1 MHLGALM
8 RKPPSNSR
16 SRMPLAISL
25 IIASFLSAFFLAS
38 FSRSTTEYWVA
49 TIDLQSGHQIS
60 TGDLSLMDMDL
71 SSSSMVYLS
80 RDLNPLGQVVI
91 KNVVAGEV
99 MAINSVSSTAKT
111 MASSAVPLS
120 IRSVDLS
127 AGIYVGSLVDIYWV
141 IDSLNGESPQD
152 PILILGSVPIISAD
166 VKNKNFGTDAA
177 ITVSVEQTQ
186 VLRLLSATTSG
197 RLVVIS
203 SEITCILP
211 SYREK
216 N

>member
-1 MHLGALM
+1 MQLGALM
-8 RKPPSNSR
+8 RKPPSSNR

-80 RDLNPLGQVVI
+80 KDLDPLGQVVI

-120 IRSVDLS
+120 IRSVDLA
-127 AGIYVGSLVDIYWV
+127 AGIYVGALVDIYWV
-141 IDSLNGESPQD
+141 IDSLNGELPED

-166 VKNKNFGTDAA
+166 LKNKNFGTDAA

-203 SEITCILP
+203 S
-211 SYREK
+211 
-216 N
+216 NV

>member
-1 MHLGALM
+1 MQLGALM
-8 RKPPSNSR
+8 RKPPSSNR
-16 SRMPLAISL
+16 SRMSLAISL

-203 SEITCILP
+203 S
-211 SYREK
+211 
-216 N
+216 NV

>member
-1 MHLGALM
+1 MQLGALM
-8 RKPPSNSR
+8 RKPPSSNR

-203 SEITCILP
+203 S
-211 SYREK
+211 
-216 N
+216 NV

>member
-8 RKPPSNSR
+8 RKPPSSSR

-25 IIASFLSAFFLAS
+25 IIASFISAFFLAN
-38 FSRSTTEYWVA
+38 FSQSTKQYWVA

-60 TGDLSLMDMDL
+60 TGDLSLMDLDL
-71 SSSSMVYLS
+71 SASSMVYLS
-80 RDLNPLGQVVI
+80 KDLDPLGQIVI
-91 KNVVAGEV
+91 KSVIAGEV
-99 MAINSVSSTAKT
+99 MAINSVSSTAKV

-120 IRSVDLS
+120 IRSVDLA
-127 AGIYVGSLVDIYWV
+127 AGIYVGALVDIYWV
-141 IDSLNGESPQD
+141 IDSLNGELPED

-166 VKNKNFGTDAA
+166 MKNKNFGTDAA

-186 VLRLLSATTSG
+186 VLRLLAATTSG

-203 SEITCILP
+203 S
-211 SYREK
+211 
-216 N
+216 NV

>member
-1 MHLGALM
+1 MQLGALM
-8 RKPPSNSR
+8 RKPPSSNR

-25 IIASFLSAFFLAS
+25 IIASFLSAFFLAT
-38 FSRSTTEYWVA
+38 FSRSTTEFWVA

-80 RDLNPLGQVVI
+80 KDLDPLGQVVI

-120 IRSVDLS
+120 IRSVDLA
-127 AGIYVGSLVDIYWV
+127 AGIYVGALVDIYWV
-141 IDSLNGESPQD
+141 IDSLNGEFPLD

-203 SEITCILP
+203 S
-211 SYREK
+211 
-216 N
+216 NV

>member
-8 RKPPSNSR
+8 RKPPSSSR

-25 IIASFLSAFFLAS
+25 IIASFISAFFLAN
-38 FSRSTTEYWVA
+38 FSQSTKQYWVA

-71 SSSSMVYLS
+71 SSSSMIYLS
-80 RDLNPLGQVVI
+80 KDLDPLGQVI
-91 KNVVAGEV
+91 TENVVAGEV

-120 IRSVDLS
+120 IRSVDLA
-127 AGIYVGSLVDIYWV
+127 AGIYVGALVDIYWV
-141 IDSLNGESPQD
+141 IDSLNSELPQD

-186 VLRLLSATTSG
+186 VLRLLAATTSG

-203 SEITCILP
+203 S
-211 SYREK
+211 
-216 N
+216 NV

>member
-1 MHLGALM
+1 MQLGALM
-8 RKPPSNSR
+8 RKPPSSNR

-80 RDLNPLGQVVI
+80 RDLDPLGQVVI

-120 IRSVDLS
+120 IRSVDLA
-127 AGIYVGSLVDIYWV
+127 AGIYVGALVDIYWV

-152 PILILGSVPIISAD
+152 PILILGSVPILSAD
-166 VKNKNFGTDAA
+166 VKSKNFGTDAA

-203 SEITCILP
+203 S
-211 SYREK
+211 
-216 N
+216 NV

>member
-1 MHLGALM
+1 MQLGALM
-8 RKPPSNSR
+8 RKPPSSNR

-60 TGDLSLMDMDL
+60 SGDLSLMDMDL
-71 SSSSMVYLS
+71 SSSSMIYLS
-80 RDLNPLGQVVI
+80 KDLDPLGQVVI

-120 IRSVDLS
+120 IRSVDLA
-127 AGIYVGSLVDIYWV
+127 AGIYVGALVDIYWV
-141 IDSLNGESPQD
+141 IDSLNGELPQD

-203 SEITCILP
+203 S
-211 SYREK
+211 
-216 N
+216 NV

>member
-1 MHLGALM
+1 M
-8 RKPPSNSR
+8 RKPQSSSR

-25 IIASFLSAFFLAS
+25 IAASFISAFFLAT
-38 FSRSTTEYWVA
+38 FSQSTTQYWVA

-60 TGDLSLMDMDL
+60 TGDLSLVDMDL
-71 SSSSMVYLS
+71 AASSMIYLPK
-80 RDLNPLGQVVI
+80 DLDPLGQVVI
-91 KNVVAGEV
+91 KNIVAGEV
-99 MAINSVSSTAKT
+99 MSVNSVSSTAKT

-120 IRSVDLS
+120 IRSVDLA
-127 AGIYVGSLVDIYWV
+127 AGIYVGALVDIYWV
-141 IDSLNGESPQD
+141 IDSLNGESPQE

-186 VLRLLSATTSG
+186 VLRLLSATTLG

-203 SEITCILP
+203 S
-211 SYREK
+211 
-216 N
+216 NV

>member
-1 MHLGALM
+1 MQLGALM
-8 RKPPSNSR
+8 RKPQSSSR

-25 IIASFLSAFFLAS
+25 IAASFISAFFLAT
-38 FSRSTTEYWVA
+38 FSQSTTQYWVA

-60 TGDLSLMDMDL
+60 TGDLSLVDMDL
-71 SSSSMVYLS
+71 AASSIIYLPK
-80 RDLNPLGQVVI
+80 DLDPLGQVVI
-91 KNVVAGEV
+91 KNIVAGEV
-99 MAINSVSSTAKT
+99 MSVNSVSSTAKT

-120 IRSVDLS
+120 IRSVDLA
-127 AGIYVGSLVDIYWV
+127 AGIYVGALVDIYWV

-186 VLRLLSATTSG
+186 VLRLLSATTMG

-203 SEITCILP
+203 S
-211 SYREK
+211 
-216 N
+216 NV

>member
-1 MHLGALM
+1 MPLGALM
-8 RKPPSNSR
+8 RKPQSSSR

-25 IIASFLSAFFLAS
+25 ISASFISAFFLAT
-38 FSRSTTEYWVA
+38 FSQSTTQYWVA

-60 TGDLSLMDMDL
+60 TGDLSLVDMDL
-71 SSSSMVYLS
+71 AASSIIYLPK
-80 RDLNPLGQVVI
+80 DLDPLGQVVI
-91 KNVVAGEV
+91 KNIVAGEV
-99 MAINSVSSTAKT
+99 MSVNSVSSTAKT

-120 IRSVDLS
+120 IRSVDLA
-127 AGIYVGSLVDIYWV
+127 AGIYVGALVDIYWV
-141 IDSLNGESPQD
+141 IDSLNSESPQE

-186 VLRLLSATTSG
+186 VLRLLSATTMG

-203 SEITCILP
+203 S
-211 SYREK
+211 
-216 N
+216 NV

>member
-1 MHLGALM
+1 MQLGALM
-8 RKPPSNSR
+8 RKPPSSNR

-60 TGDLSLMDMDL
+60 SGDLSLMDMDL
-71 SSSSMVYLS
+71 SSSSMIYLS
-80 RDLNPLGQVVI
+80 KDLDPLGQVVI

-99 MAINSVSSTAKT
+99 IAINSVSSTAKT

-120 IRSVDLS
+120 IRSVDLA
-127 AGIYVGSLVDIYWV
+127 AGIYVGALVDIYWV
-141 IDSLNGESPQD
+141 IDSLNGELPED

-203 SEITCILP
+203 S
-211 SYREK
+211 
-216 N
+216 NV

>member
-1 MHLGALM
+1 MQLGAPM
-8 RKPPSNSR
+8 RKPPSSNR

-25 IIASFLSAFFLAS
+25 IIASFLSAFFLAT
-38 FSRSTTEYWVA
+38 FSQSTTEYWVA
-49 TIDLQSGHQIS
+49 TIDLQTGHQIS

-80 RDLNPLGQVVI
+80 KDLDPLGQVVI

-120 IRSVDLS
+120 IRSVDLA
-127 AGIYVGSLVDIYWV
+127 AGIYVGALVDIYWV
-141 IDSLNGESPQD
+141 IDSLNGELPED

-203 SEITCILP
+203 S
-211 SYREK
+211 
-216 N
+216 NV

>member
-1 MHLGALM
+1 MQLGALM
-8 RKPPSNSR
+8 RKPPSSNR

-25 IIASFLSAFFLAS
+25 IIASFLSAFFLAT

-60 TGDLSLMDMDL
+60 SGDLSLMDMDL

-80 RDLNPLGQVVI
+80 KDLDPLGQVVT

-120 IRSVDLS
+120 IRSVDLA
-127 AGIYVGSLVDIYWV
+127 AGIYVGALVDIYWV
-141 IDSLNGESPQD
+141 IDSLNGELPED

-203 SEITCILP
+203 S
-211 SYREK
+211 
-216 N
+216 NV

>member
-8 RKPPSNSR
+8 RKPPSSSR

-25 IIASFLSAFFLAS
+25 IIASFISAFFLAN
-38 FSRSTTEYWVA
+38 FSQSTKQYWVA

-60 TGDLSLMDMDL
+60 TGDLSLMDLDL
-71 SSSSMVYLS
+71 SASSMVYLS
-80 RDLNPLGQVVI
+80 KDLDPLGQIVI
-91 KNVVAGEV
+91 KSVIAGEV
-99 MAINSVSSTAKT
+99 MAINSVSSTAKA

-120 IRSVDLS
+120 IRSVDLA
-127 AGIYVGSLVDIYWV
+127 AGIYVGALVDIYWV
-141 IDSLNGESPQD
+141 IDSLNGELPED

-166 VKNKNFGTDAA
+166 MKNKNFGTDAA

-186 VLRLLSATTSG
+186 VLRLLAATTSG

-203 SEITCILP
+203 S
-211 SYREK
+211 
-216 N
+216 NV

>member
-1 MHLGALM
+1 MQLGALM
-8 RKPPSNSR
+8 RKPPSSNR

-60 TGDLSLMDMDL
+60 SGDLSLRDMDL
-71 SSSSMVYLS
+71 SSSSVIYLS
-80 RDLNPLGQVVI
+80 KDLDPLGQVVI

-99 MAINSVSSTAKT
+99 IAINSVSSTAKT

-127 AGIYVGSLVDIYWV
+127 AGIYVGALVDIYWV
-141 IDSLNGESPQD
+141 IDSLNGELPQD

-203 SEITCILP
+203 S
-211 SYREK
+211 
-216 N
+216 NV

>member
-1 MHLGALM
+1 MQLGALM
-8 RKPPSNSR
+8 RKPPSSNR

-60 TGDLSLMDMDL
+60 SGDLSLMDMDL
-71 SSSSMVYLS
+71 SSSSMIYLS
-80 RDLNPLGQVVI
+80 KDLDPLGQVVI

-99 MAINSVSSTAKT
+99 IAINSVSSTAKT

-120 IRSVDLS
+120 IRSVDLA
-127 AGIYVGSLVDIYWV
+127 AGIYVGALVDIYWV
-141 IDSLNGESPQD
+141 IDSLNGELSQD

-203 SEITCILP
+203 S
-211 SYREK
+211 
-216 N
+216 NV

>member
-1 MHLGALM
+1 MQLGALM
-8 RKPPSNSR
+8 RKPPSSNR

-60 TGDLSLMDMDL
+60 SGDLSLMDMDL
-71 SSSSMVYLS
+71 SSSSMIYLS
-80 RDLNPLGQVVI
+80 KDLDPLGQVVI

-203 SEITCILP
+203 S
-211 SYREK
+211 
-216 N
+216 NV

>member
-1 MHLGALM
+1 MQLGALM

-203 SEITCILP
+203 S
-211 SYREK
+211 
-216 N
+216 NV

>member
-1 MHLGALM
+1 MQLGALM
-8 RKPPSNSR
+8 RKPPSSSR

-25 IIASFLSAFFLAS
+25 IIASFISAFFLAS
-38 FSRSTTEYWVA
+38 FSQSTAQYWIA
-49 TIDLQSGHQIS
+49 NIDLQSGHQIS
-60 TGDLSLMDMDL
+60 TGDLSLKDLDL
-71 SSSSMVYLS
+71 SASSVIYLS
-80 RDLNPLGQVVI
+80 KDLDPLGQVII

-120 IRSVDLS
+120 IRSVDLA
-127 AGIYVGSLVDIYWV
+127 AGIYVGALVDIYWV
-141 IDSLNGESPQD
+141 MDSLNGESPQD

-166 VKNKNFGTDAA
+166 MKNKNFGADAA

-186 VLRLLSATTSG
+186 VLRLLAATTSG

-203 SEITCILP
+203 S
-211 SYREK
+211 
-216 N
+216 NV

>member
-1 MHLGALM
+1 MQLGALM
-8 RKPPSNSR
+8 RKPPSSNR
-16 SRMPLAISL
+16 SRIPLAISL
-25 IIASFLSAFFLAS
+25 IIASFLSAFFLAT

-80 RDLNPLGQVVI
+80 KDLDPLGQVVI

-120 IRSVDLS
+120 IRSVDLA
-127 AGIYVGSLVDIYWV
+127 AGIYVGALVDIYWV
-141 IDSLNGESPQD
+141 IDSLNGELPED

-203 SEITCILP
+203 S
-211 SYREK
+211 
-216 N
+216 NV

>member
-1 MHLGALM
+1 MQLGALM
-8 RKPPSNSR
+8 RKPPSSNR

-60 TGDLSLMDMDL
+60 SGDLSLMDMDL
-71 SSSSMVYLS
+71 SSSSMIYLS
-80 RDLNPLGQVVI
+80 KDLDPLGQVVI

-120 IRSVDLS
+120 IRSVDLA
-127 AGIYVGSLVDIYWV
+127 AGIYVGALVDIYWV
-141 IDSLNGESPQD
+141 IDSLNGELSQD

-203 SEITCILP
+203 S
-211 SYREK
+211 
-216 N
+216 NV

>member
-1 MHLGALM
+1 MQLGALM
-8 RKPPSNSR
+8 RKPPSSNR

-25 IIASFLSAFFLAS
+25 IIASFLSAFFLAT

-49 TIDLQSGHQIS
+49 TIDLQTGHQIS
-60 TGDLSLMDMDL
+60 SGDLSLMDMDL

-80 RDLNPLGQVVI
+80 KDLDPLGQVVI

-120 IRSVDLS
+120 IRSVDLA
-127 AGIYVGSLVDIYWV
+127 AGIYVGALVDIYWV
-141 IDSLNGESPQD
+141 IDSLNGELPED

-203 SEITCILP
+203 S
-211 SYREK
+211 
-216 N
+216 NV

>member
-1 MHLGALM
+1 M
-8 RKPPSNSR
+8 RKPPSSSR

-25 IIASFLSAFFLAS
+25 ISASFISAFFLAT
-38 FSRSTTEYWVA
+38 FSQSTTQYWVA

-71 SSSSMVYLS
+71 SSSSMIYLS
-80 RDLNPLGQVVI
+80 KDLDPLGQVI
-91 KNVVAGEV
+91 TKNVVAGEV
-99 MAINSVSSTAKT
+99 MAINSVSSTAKS

-120 IRSVDLS
+120 IRSVDLA
-127 AGIYVGSLVDIYWV
+127 AGIYVGALVDIYWV
-141 IDSLNGESPQD
+141 IDSLNGELPQD

-203 SEITCILP
+203 S
-211 SYREK
+211 
-216 N
+216 NV

>member
-8 RKPPSNSR
+8 RKPPSSSR

-25 IIASFLSAFFLAS
+25 IIASFISAFFLAN
-38 FSRSTTEYWVA
+38 FSQSTKQYWVA

-71 SSSSMVYLS
+71 SSSSMIYLS
-80 RDLNPLGQVVI
+80 KDLDPLGQVI
-91 KNVVAGEV
+91 TENVVAGEV

-120 IRSVDLS
+120 IRSVDLA
-127 AGIYVGSLVDIYWV
+127 AGIYVGALVDIYWV
-141 IDSLNGESPQD
+141 IDSLNGELPQD

-186 VLRLLSATTSG
+186 VLRLLAATTSG

-203 SEITCILP
+203 S
-211 SYREK
+211 
-216 N
+216 NV

>member
-1 MHLGALM
+1 MQLGVLM
-8 RKPPSNSR
+8 RKPPSSNR

-60 TGDLSLMDMDL
+60 SGDLSLMDMDL
-71 SSSSMVYLS
+71 SSSSMIYLS
-80 RDLNPLGQVVI
+80 KDLDPLGQVVI

-99 MAINSVSSTAKT
+99 IAINSVSSTAKT

-127 AGIYVGSLVDIYWV
+127 AGIYVGALVDIYWV
-141 IDSLNGESPQD
+141 IDSLNGELPQD

-203 SEITCILP
+203 S
-211 SYREK
+211 
-216 N
+216 NV

>member
-1 MHLGALM
+1 M
-8 RKPPSNSR
+8 RKPPSSSR

-25 IIASFLSAFFLAS
+25 IAASFISAFFLAV
-38 FSRSTTEYWVA
+38 FSQSTTQYWVA

-60 TGDLSLMDMDL
+60 TGDLSLVDMDL
-71 SSSSMVYLS
+71 AASSMIYLPK
-80 RDLNPLGQVVI
+80 DLDPLGQVVI
-91 KNVVAGEV
+91 KNIVAGEV
-99 MAINSVSSTAKT
+99 MSVNSVSSTAKT

-120 IRSVDLS
+120 IRSVDLA
-127 AGIYVGSLVDIYWV
+127 AGIYVGALVDIYWV
-141 IDSLNGESPQD
+141 IDSLNGESPQE

-186 VLRLLSATTSG
+186 VLRLLNATTMG

-203 SEITCILP
+203 S
-211 SYREK
+211 
-216 N
+216 NV

>member
-1 MHLGALM
+1 MQLGALM
-8 RKPPSNSR
+8 RKPPSSNR

-60 TGDLSLMDMDL
+60 SGDLSLMDMDL
-71 SSSSMVYLS
+71 SSSSVIYLS
-80 RDLNPLGQVVI
+80 KDLDPLGQVVI

-99 MAINSVSSTAKT
+99 IAINSVSSTAKT

-120 IRSVDLS
+120 IRSVDLA
-127 AGIYVGSLVDIYWV
+127 AGIYVGALVDIYWV
-141 IDSLNGESPQD
+141 IDSLNGELPQD

-203 SEITCILP
+203 S
-211 SYREK
+211 
-216 N
+216 NV

>member
-1 MHLGALM
+1 M
-8 RKPPSNSR
+8 RKPPSSSR

-25 IIASFLSAFFLAS
+25 IAASFISAFFLAT
-38 FSRSTTEYWVA
+38 FSQSTTQYWVA

-60 TGDLSLMDMDL
+60 TGDLSLVDMDL
-71 SSSSMVYLS
+71 AASSMIYLPK
-80 RDLNPLGQVVI
+80 DLDPLGQVVI
-91 KNVVAGEV
+91 KNIVAGEV
-99 MAINSVSSTAKT
+99 MSVNSVSSTAKT

-120 IRSVDLS
+120 IRSVDLA
-127 AGIYVGSLVDIYWV
+127 AGIYVGALVDIYWV
-141 IDSLNGESPQD
+141 IDSLNGESPQE

-186 VLRLLSATTSG
+186 VLRLLSATTMG

-203 SEITCILP
+203 S
-211 SYREK
+211 
-216 N
+216 NV

>member
-1 MHLGALM
+1 MPLGALM
-8 RKPPSNSR
+8 RKPQSSSR

-25 IIASFLSAFFLAS
+25 ISASFISAFFLAT
-38 FSRSTTEYWVA
+38 FSQSTTQYWVA

-60 TGDLSLMDMDL
+60 TGDLSLVDMDL
-71 SSSSMVYLS
+71 AASSMIYLPK
-80 RDLNPLGQVVI
+80 DLDPLGQVVI
-91 KNVVAGEV
+91 KNIVAGEV
-99 MAINSVSSTAKT
+99 MSVNSVSSTAKT

-120 IRSVDLS
+120 IRSVDLA
-127 AGIYVGSLVDIYWV
+127 AGIYVGALVDIYWV
-141 IDSLNGESPQD
+141 IDSLNGESPQE

-186 VLRLLSATTSG
+186 VLRLLSATTMG

-203 SEITCILP
+203 S
-211 SYREK
+211 
-216 N
+216 NV